1 MDIWGPV
8 TPPTTY
14 GQHFNTFLA
23 AKRGLYIALQHAE
36 LAVDMVVEDDIGPTL
51 NSYKLIVL
59 ADTHVTNKAAAGLA
73 AWVAAGGTLFATAGA
88 GMFDELNKTNAVM
101 SKLLGITGQATYE
114 PTPAHGSGVQ
124 FLKQDLHNSTMLGTV
139 QWALQGCAAA
149 LHTACDQHRSDAADC
164 AQCAG
169 GTQHD
174 LRAAGCSEAQIEA
187 WCNDTGAAPQ
197 NSSAPVIA
205 LRHFFK
211 PAAGA
216 SVIATFDDAAQTP
229 AAVHAA
235 SGKGSS
241 LYYSFLPG
249 LSYFLPALP
258 VRPTD
263 RGGTDDAYTHF
274 IPSNWSQDVLGL
286 IQNASAA
293 AGVKKQ
299 VTCSNPLVHGKPVV
313 SKTKGVVVPLVNWAG
328 SGIDNLTN
336 LTVTVNIPEVKPGM
350 KATMATGG
358 KVTELPASGSGA
370 AAGVSFSLDLG
381 IADALILRH

>member
-1 MDIWGPV
+1 M
-8 TPPTTY
+8 PPGLRANIAATTSC
-14 GQHFNTFLA
+14 Q
-23 AKRGLYIALQHAE
+23 Q
-36 LAVDMVVEDDIGPTL
+36 
-51 NSYKLIVL
+51 
-59 ADTHVTNKAAAGLA
+59 
-73 AWVAAGGTLFATAGA
+73 
-88 GMFDELNKTNAVM
+88 
-101 SKLLGITGQATYE
+101 
-114 PTPAHGSGVQ
+114 
-124 FLKQDLHNSTMLGTV
+124 
-139 QWALQGCAAA
+139 
-149 LHTACDQHRSDAADC
+149 DC
-164 AQCAG
+164 AECAG

-187 WCNDTGAAPQ
+187 WCNDTGAPPQ

-313 SKTKGVVVPLVNWAG
+313 SGIVCGFNAKHGVFACFTAEDENGMLV
-328 SGIDNLTN
+328 
-336 LTVTVNIPEVKPGM
+336 
-350 KATMATGG
+350 GG
-358 KVTELPASGSGA
+358 K
-370 AAGVSFSLDLG
+370 
-381 IADALILRH
+381 